1 MTTQLYVPPNKKLTK
16 EVAYA
21 LAKKVKET
29 GKIAGQNEKAID
41 IQVKNA
47 VTGELELQTLSVQT
61 IRSWTSKNIHII
73 GSNKGFGEYIE
84 EAKNVYR
91 KMKASTENKGML
103 QRARRNLVQLL
114 DDDTQSDGGFIG
126 ITSKRD
132 PKTGKRIEVQRY
144 KQKFI
149 GTDPIKFRE
158 KAKAT
163 LTVLEKLDPAFKK
176 DSENT
181 VNVNLSFLSLSEK
194 RQEMIKLGKIKTV

>member
-1 MTTQLYVPPNKKLTK
+1 MSIQLQVPVNKKLNVEIASSVLNLVK
-16 EVAYA
+16 QQGA
-21 LAKKVKET
+21 LVRGDQKY
-29 GKIAGQNEKAID
+29 ID
-41 IQVKNA
+41 IQVKD
-47 VTGELELQTLSVQT
+47 VKSGETRVERVNVGV
-61 IRSWTSKNIHII
+61 IRNWVSKNTII
-73 GSNKGFGEYIE
+73 TGTNKGFGDLFEK
-84 EAKNVYR
+84 AKNDYR
-91 KMKASTENKGML
+91 KAKVAQENKAL
-103 QRARRNLVQLL
+103 QQRARRNLVQLL
-114 DDDTQSDGGFIG
+114 DDDVQSDSGFIG

-176 DSENT
+176 DAENT

-194 RQEMIKLGKIKTV
+194 RQEMIKLGKIKTQ